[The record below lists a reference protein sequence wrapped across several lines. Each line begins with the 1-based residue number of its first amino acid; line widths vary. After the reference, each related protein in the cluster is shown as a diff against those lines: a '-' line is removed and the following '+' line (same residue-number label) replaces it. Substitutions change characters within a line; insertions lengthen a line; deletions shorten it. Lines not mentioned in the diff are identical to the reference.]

1 MQCYG
6 EYDGVA
12 VQLLPTDRCSLDM
25 NRTFHLKTALIA
37 MLSLAILAP
46 ASGQTTYGLQQN
58 VIPWQQGLYLGGY
71 DVLSNTWVYGDTL
84 PYAEGFALGS
94 STYDQ
99 WEDGYVFIGVP
110 SGGGSVQWM
119 SQPVDGSDAT
129 LTPMTGNVHSV
140 HHDMQNGN
148 FYALEGY
155 PTDSI
160 YVDLG
165 GDFGYWDYLEWG
177 TRLVKIN
184 AFGDAVTTL
193 PLFEMPW
200 LNGVVA
206 GASCYDSDTHRFFV
220 WGITSAGTA
229 ALTTLDASTGEIVWN
244 VPIVTPGNLS
254 EFEYNIEDGQLIGLR
269 SIVDAAGN
277 ADMSL
282 ITVDPETGSVTDQLD
297 LPQVG
302 SYTPDGTVFDQLN
315 GLYIMHYYQGI
326 GLNSHVLA
334 VDVATWEVVADHAL
348 EANFLELEMSNA
360 DFADLRYGVAS
371 VKEPAALEVRLE
383 AGHWVNA
390 GREVLWVTRFDATGR
405 CVQSAERLGQ
415 GEALEVPGGWWIWSF
430 EGPNH
435 RASRTTFRP

>member
-1 MQCYG
+1 
-6 EYDGVA
+6 
-12 VQLLPTDRCSLDM
+12 M
-25 NRTFHLKTALIA
+25 NRTSHFVTALIA
-37 MLSLAILAP
+37 LLSLAILTP

-99 WEDGYVFIGVP
+99 WEDGYVFLGVP

-119 SQPVDGSDAT
+119 SQPVDGSDAS

-160 YVDLG
+160 YVDFG
-165 GDFGYWDYLEWG
+165 GEFGYWDYLDWG
-177 TRLVKIN
+177 TRLVKLN
-184 AFGDAVTTL
+184 PFGDAVTAV
-193 PLFEMPW
+193 PLYEMPW

-206 GASCYDSDTHRFFV
+206 GASCYDSDTHRFFI
-220 WGITSAGTA
+220 WGINSAGTS

-269 SIVDAAGN
+269 SIVDGAGN

-282 ITVDPETGSVTDQLD
+282 IMVDPETGTVTDQLD

-348 EANFLELEMSNA
+348 DANFLELEMSNA
-360 DFADLRYGVAS
+360 DFADLRYGVAA
-371 VKEPAALEVRLE
+371 VNDPAALEVRLE
-383 AGHWVNA
+383 AGRWVNA
-390 GREVLWVTRFDATGR
+390 GPEALWVSRFDAAGR
-405 CVQSAERLGQ
+405 CAQAERLGP
-415 GEALEVPGGWWIWSF
+415 GEAMDVPGGWWIWSF
-430 EGPNH
+430 AGQTH